1 MILLSPNAG
10 TGIINGRSSNVLN
23 WDDCRFPWAYP
34 LYKNMLANFWTPFE
48 INMSEDIKQW
58 GRLAEEERIA
68 FKKIIGLLAFLD
80 SIQTDY
86 SSKVADYLTDSSL
99 AALMTVLSFQEVV
112 HNQSYSYVLSSL
124 VTRQEQEEVFEY
136 WKHDQVLR
144 ERNEFIVEGYQA
156 FVETPEPLTFLR
168 SIVYDVILEGLN
180 FYSGFAFFYNL
191 ARHQKMVSTSTMIN
205 YINRDEQ
212 LHVRLFVQIYRELL
226 QEVPELNTEENRNYV
241 TESFRR
247 AAELEIRWGK
257 PSSVTV
263 LTGFNLMNSGPIS
276 ALWPTNGLMN
286 WVRSVLF
293 PDTARIPC
301 AGSSPI
307 RMSTGGNRTFLKGN
321 PASTARFLRTTVLMN
336 CNGGTGSFFEK
347 PCKKS
352 FTGGAHRVSM
362 AVKNSE
368 KVCETRSRPTRPPL
382 NHTAFSAW
390 VGI

>member
-1 MILLSPNAG
+1 MQKRKLYDPAAPNAG

-247 AAELEIRWGK
+247 AAELEIRWGE
-257 PSSVTV
+257 TV
-263 LTGFNLMNSGPIS
+263 LGDRFDGIQPDELRAYIRFMANKRAHELGAERP
-276 ALWPTNGLMN
+276 
-286 WVRSVLF
+286 F
-293 PDTARIPC
+293 PGYRKNPMRWIIAYQDV
-301 AGSSPI
+301 
-307 RMSTGGNRTFLKGN
+307 NRGKQD
-321 PASTARFLRTTVLMN
+321 
-336 CNGGTGSFFEK
+336 FFEG
-347 PCKKS
+347 KS
-352 FTGGAHRVSM
+352 RQYSKVSSD
-362 AVKNSE
+362 NGFDE
-368 KVCETRSRPTRPPL
+368 L
-382 NHTAFSAW
+382 
-390 VGI
+390 